1 MTGLNIYYFPFFY
14 KWGGWMVAGNEA
26 VMKSRKPRAAVR
38 KKGGVAED
46 TKVKVERKTV
56 SSLNSRFAS

>member
-1 MTGLNIYYFPFFY
+1 
-14 KWGGWMVAGNEA
+14 MVAGNEA